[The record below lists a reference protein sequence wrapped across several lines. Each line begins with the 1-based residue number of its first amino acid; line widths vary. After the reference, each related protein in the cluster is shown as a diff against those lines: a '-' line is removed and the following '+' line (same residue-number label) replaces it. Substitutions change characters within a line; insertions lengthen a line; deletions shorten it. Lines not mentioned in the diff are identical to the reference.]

1 MRGREWGFITFIDFV
16 LIVTAELDISIGS
29 KARHDS
35 GQKMARGMYKTK
47 EEVERPPV
55 WDHPCNL
62 TRTAVKI
69 SFPAMKSEVFV
80 NFLGYREPNLKY
92 VMRCKGVC
100 GEDKSQTACVATKVI
115 GYIKKII
122 KLGAT
127 SSPGDLHY
135 TSHFK
140 RKIIWAPVERMQSIT
155 LLITINSHRAPD
167 KWNPTPALCIL

>member
-1 MRGREWGFITFIDFV
+1 MKGAGWIKVFLIEFV
-16 LIVTAELDISIGS
+16 LVARGELDISIGS

-35 GQKMARGMYKTK
+35 PKTSKGMYKTK
-47 EEVERPPV
+47 EEVERPPT

-115 GYIKKII
+115 GNIKKII
-122 KLGAT
+122 KLT
-127 SSPGDLHY
+127 H
-135 TSHFK
+135 
-140 RKIIWAPVERMQSIT
+140 
-155 LLITINSHRAPD
+155 LI
-167 KWNPTPALCIL
+167 

>member
-1 MRGREWGFITFIDFV
+1 MRGCGWIRIFLVEFV
-16 LIVTAELDISIGS
+16 LVATAELDISIGS

-35 GQKMARGMYKTK
+35 PKTSKGMYKTK
-47 EEVERPPV
+47 EEVERPPT

-100 GEDKSQTACVATKVI
+100 GESKSKTACVATKVI
-115 GYIKKII
+115 REKTI
-122 KLGAT
+122 KLCLL
-127 SSPGDLHY
+127 SSRRELIVYPLKK
-135 TSHFK
+135 S
-140 RKIIWAPVERMQSIT
+140 VER
-155 LLITINSHRAPD
+155 
-167 KWNPTPALCIL
+167 

>member
-1 MRGREWGFITFIDFV
+1 MRGCGWIRIFLLEFV
-16 LIVTAELDISIGS
+16 LVARAELDISIGS

-35 GQKMARGMYKTK
+35 PKTSKGMYKTK
-47 EEVERPPV
+47 EEVERPPT

-100 GEDKSQTACVATKVI
+100 GESKSKTACVATKV
-115 GYIKKII
+115 KQ
-122 KLGAT
+122 L
-127 SSPGDLHY
+127 
-135 TSHFK
+135 
-140 RKIIWAPVERMQSIT
+140 RKQ
-155 LLITINSHRAPD
+155 LNL
-167 KWNPTPALCIL
+167 AL